1 MKNNLEFVYPETPES
16 IKSALIKL
24 QENINS
30 ESFPEKLTRI
40 DNLAQKTTNE
50 ILLAVQI
57 DSKILTQPFTLK

>member
-30 ESFPEKLTRI
+30 ESFTEKLTKI

-57 DSKILTQPFTLK
+57 CPKILTQPFTIK